1 MLVGDKS
8 AKDGSWIDRTAPL
21 RQLEAW
27 LDDQQEQT
35 GLLLALTRRELQLAC
50 CYLLQKAS
58 RQLLQLRM
66 VQRAANTQ
74 QGARLPDHIVLEIA
88 MSATQSLLQKAPKEG
103 QPSVLMCLAELFLAG
118 RQPDEAAKA
127 YQMAIQKAAEV
138 KGGRVAKTNAAL
150 QNSSAVDRVCALL
163 WLAA

>member
-8 AKDGSWIDRTAPL
+8 TKDGCWIDRTAPL
-21 RQLEAW
+21 RRLEAW

-50 CYLLQKAS
+50 CYLLQITS
-58 RQLLQLRM
+58 RHLLQLCV
-66 VQRAANTQ
+66 VQRAANRQ
-74 QGARLPDHIVLEIA
+74 QGARLPDHIVLETA

-103 QPSVLMCLAELFLAG
+103 QPRVLMCIAELFLAG
-118 RQPDEAAKA
+118 RLPDKAAKA
-127 YQMAIQKAAEV
+127 YRMAIQKAAEV

-150 QNSSAVDRVCALL
+150 
-163 WLAA
+163 